1 MNPGGSAPSG
11 SAERPAG
18 HLPVIRL
25 SKVALV
31 LSVGAWVA
39 LVAFGNITDY
49 GTNLV
54 AVQHTLRMDTIPPD
68 VHIHYRALSAPA
80 LHQAAYLAIIA
91 AEALCAALCWAGGLA
106 MARRRRADAALFQR
120 AKSLAVAGLTLGVVI
135 WQLGFLA
142 IAGEWFGAWLSPQW
156 NPADSA
162 FRFAMLILGVLIYV
176 IQPDG

>member
-1 MNPGGSAPSG
+1 MTPDASPRRKVEA
-11 SAERPAG
+11 A
-18 HLPVIRL
+18 RL

-31 LSVGAWVA
+31 FSIAIWVT

-49 GTNLV
+49 ETNFV
-54 AVQHTLRMDTIPPD
+54 AVQHTLSMDTLS
-68 VHIHYRALSAPA
+68 VGGAGIHYRALTAPIA
-80 LHQAAYLAIIA
+80 HRIAYIVIIA
-91 AEALCAALCWAGGLA
+91 AELACAGLCWLGGVA
-106 MARRRRADAALFQR
+106 MARRHRREPAAFNR
-120 AKSLAVAGLTLGVVI
+120 AKWTAIAGLTLGVLI

-176 IQPDG
+176 AQPDG

>member
-1 MNPGGSAPSG
+1 VKTDAPALSG
-11 SAERPAG
+11 SA
-18 HLPVIRL
+18 VVVRL
-25 SKVALV
+25 SKIALV
-31 LSVGAWVA
+31 LSVGTWVG

-68 VHIHYRALSAPA
+68 VAIHYRALSAPA

-106 MARRRRADAALFQR
+106 MARRRGDQALFHR
-120 AKSLAVAGLTLGVVI
+120 AKSTAVAGLTLGVLI
-135 WQLGFLA
+135 WQFGFLA
-142 IAGEWFGAWLSPQW
+142 IAGEWFGAWLSPHW